1 MNVFELVAKLT
12 LDTSDY
18 EGQLE
23 SSERKSQ
30 SFASKVAGGIGKG
43 LATAAKVGV
52 AAVSAATVAVAGLT
66 KSAIDNYS
74 EYEQLVGGIDTLFK
88 KDAQEM
94 VQYANQAFKTAGMS
108 VNDYMSTAIES
119 SAAMINSLNGD
130 TKQAAELTNMAI
142 IDMSDNVNKM
152 GTTME
157 AVQNAYRGF
166 SRGNFTMLDNLA
178 LGFAG
183 TKEGM
188 QQLLDKAE
196 QLERQQGRYTK
207 FSIDS
212 YSDIVKAIHVVQGEM
227 GITGTTSREAATTVQ
242 GSLNSMKAAWQ
253 NLLTGLSGGTEEFG
267 QDIDQLIDNLIDSL
281 IGYQDEAGER
291 VGGVINNIMPQV
303 EKTLEGVG
311 RLVEGLAPIL
321 ADKIPAI
328 VNALLPSVATSITT
342 LIKGAAG
349 VIPTIV
355 TLITNSMPTI
365 LDAGFQIITA
375 LAQGIMNN
383 FPQIVTAATNAVVQF
398 TDYIS
403 KHAEEVVEG
412 ALAMV
417 AMLVKGLIQ
426 ALPSLLEAAGRLVVE
441 LVAHLMMKAAEF
453 LQVAGQWVQ
462 NIISGITGKLGNV
475 RQTAQ
480 SIGQSVKDG
489 LNSFLSSASSWG
501 RDLMSNFI
509 GGIQAKFADLR
520 NAVANAAQTVKN
532 FLGFSEPEQGP
543 LSNFHT
549 YAPDMMRLFAK
560 GIEENERLIEDAFN
574 ESLDLATPMV
584 RVGADSGS
592 GTSLGEQVREL
603 VINITETI
611 DGSVLARNQ
620 YRYNLEE
627 ADRHGDNL
635 INAYA

>member
-1 MNVFELVAKLT
+1 MNVFELFAKLS
-12 LDTSDY
+12 LDTSEY
-18 EGQLE
+18 EGGLKDSE
-23 SSERKSQ
+23 SKTK
-30 SFASKVAGGIGKG
+30 SFASKLASGVGKT
-43 LATAAKVGV
+43 LATAAKVGT
-52 AAVSAATVAVAGLT
+52 AAVGAASVAVAGLT
-66 KSAIDNYS
+66 KAAIDQYA
-74 EYEQLVGGIDTLFK
+74 EYEQLTGGIDTLFK
-88 KDAQEM
+88 KDAQQM
-94 VQYANQAFKTAGMS
+94 LQYANEAYKTAGLS

-119 SAAMINSLNGD
+119 SAAMINALGGD

-178 LGFAG
+178 LGYAG

-196 QLERQQGRYTK
+196 QLERAQGRYTK
-207 FSIDS
+207 YSINS
-212 YSDIVKAIHVVQGEM
+212 YADIVKAIHVVQNEM
-227 GITGTTSREAATTVQ
+227 GITGTTSKEAATTIQ
-242 GSLNSMKAAWQ
+242 GSISSMKAAWQ
-253 NLLTGLSGGTEEFG
+253 NLLTGLSGGTEDFA
-267 QDIDQLIDNLIDSL
+267 QDIDQLIDNMIDSL
-281 IGYQDEAGER
+281 IGYQNEAGER
-291 VGGVINNIMPQV
+291 VGGVLNNIMPQV

-311 RLVEGLAPIL
+311 KLIEGVAPIISS
-321 ADKIPAI
+321 KIPAI
-328 VNALLPSVATSITT
+328 VTSLLPSIATSITT

-349 VIPTIV
+349 VIPTLV
-355 TLITNSMPTI
+355 TVLTNSLPTI

-383 FPQIVTAATNAVVQF
+383 FPQIINAATNALVQF
-398 TDYIS
+398 TNYIS
-403 KHAEEVVEG
+403 SHAGEVVEG
-412 ALAMV
+412 AIAMV
-417 AMLVKGLIQ
+417 GMLAHGLIQ

-441 LVAHLMMKAAEF
+441 RVAHLMMKAAEF
-453 LQVAGQWVQ
+453 LQVAVQWVQ
-462 NIISGITGKLGNV
+462 NIISGITGKLSNV

-489 LNSFLSSASSWG
+489 LSSFLSSAASWG

-520 NAVANAAQTVKN
+520 NTVANAAQTVRN

-549 YAPDMMRLFAK
+549 YAPDMMKLFAK
-560 GIEENERLIEDAFN
+560 GITDNEHLIEDAFN
-574 ESLDLATPMV
+574 DSLAMTVPTV
-584 RVGADSGS
+584 SASPAKTTSGAANYA
-592 GTSLGEQVREL
+592 REI
-603 VINITETI
+603 VVNITEMI

-627 ADRHGDNL
+627 ADRHGSNL

>member
-18 EGQLE
+18 DSQLDG
-23 SSERKSQ
+23 SEKKAKS
-30 SFASKVAGGIGKG
+30 FGSKLISGVGKG
-43 LATAAKVGV
+43 LATAAKVGA
-52 AAVSAATVAVAGLT
+52 AAVGAATVAVAGLT
-66 KSAIDNYS
+66 KAAIDNYA
-74 EYEQLVGGIDTLFK
+74 EYEQLTGGIETLFK
-88 KDAQEM
+88 DDAQQM
-94 VQYANQAFKTAGMS
+94 LQYANNAFKSAGMS
-108 VNDYMSTAIES
+108 VNDYMATAIES
-119 SAAMINSLNGD
+119 SAAMINSLKGD
-130 TKQAAELTNMAI
+130 TKQAAELTNLAI

-152 GTTME
+152 GTSME

-196 QLERQQGRYTK
+196 ELERQQGRSTK

-212 YSDIVKAIHVVQGEM
+212 YADMVKAIHIVQTEM
-227 GITGTTSREAATTVQ
+227 GITGTTAKEAATTIQ
-242 GSLNSMKAAWQ
+242 GSINSMKAAWQ

-267 QDIDQLIDNLIDSL
+267 QDIDQLINNLIDSL

-291 VGGVINNIMPQV
+291 VGGVLNNIMPQV
-303 EKTLEGVG
+303 EKTLAGVG
-311 RLVEGLAPIL
+311 RLIEGMAPII

-328 VNALLPSVATSITT
+328 VTALLPSLATAITT

-349 VIPTIV
+349 VIPTFISV
-355 TLITNSMPTI
+355 LTASLPTI

-375 LAQGIMNN
+375 LAQGIMQNLPEIIN
-383 FPQIVTAATNAVVQF
+383 AATTALIQF
-398 TDYIS
+398 TDYLS
-403 KHAEEVVEG
+403 SHAGEVVEG

-417 AMLVKGLIQ
+417 GVLAKGLLQ

-441 LVAHLMMKAAEF
+441 LVAHLMMKAADF
-453 LQVAGQWVQ
+453 LQPAIQWIQNLVNGIRNGISQARQAASSVAQAVRE
-462 NIISGITGKLGNV
+462 GIQG
-475 RQTAQ
+475 
-480 SIGQSVKDG
+480 I
-489 LNSFLSSASSWG
+489 LSSAASWG

-520 NAVANAAQTVKN
+520 NAVSNAAQTVRN
-532 FLGFSEPEQGP
+532 FLGFSEPEDGP

-549 YAPDMMRLFAK
+549 YAPDMMKLFAK
-560 GIEENERLIEDAFN
+560 GIEDNEHLIADAFN
-574 ESLDLATPMV
+574 DSLDLSTASV
-584 RVGADSGS
+584 KAGAPGGAGGS
-592 GTSLGEQVREL
+592 LSDRAREL
-603 VINITETI
+603 VINVTEMI

-627 ADRHGDNL
+627 IDRHGDNL

>member
-1 MNVFELVAKLT
+1 MNVFELVAKLVM
-12 LDTSDY
+12 DTSEYD
-18 EGQLE
+18 GQLKD
-23 SSERKSQ
+23 SEQKSKG
-30 SFASKVAGGIGKG
+30 FASKLAGSVGQG
-43 LATAAKVGV
+43 LATVAKVGA
-52 AAVSAATVAVAGLT
+52 AAVGAATVAVAGLT
-66 KSAIDNYS
+66 KAAISNYS

-94 VQYANQAFKTAGMS
+94 VQYANQAFKTAGLS

-119 SAAMINSLNGD
+119 SAAMINSLGGD

-188 QQLLDKAE
+188 QELLDKAQE
-196 QLERQQGRYTK
+196 ISGFKYDI
-207 FSIDS
+207 SS
-212 YSDIVKAIHVVQGEM
+212 YSDIVKAIHVVQNEM

-281 IGYQDEAGER
+281 IGYEDEAGER
-291 VGGVINNIMPQV
+291 VGGVINNIMPQI
-303 EKTLEGVG
+303 EKTLEGIG
-311 RLVEGLAPIL
+311 KLVEGLAPIIASKL
-321 ADKIPAI
+321 PGII
-328 VNALLPSVATSITT
+328 TALLPSIASSITT
-342 LIKGAAG
+342 LIQGAAG
-349 VIPTIV
+349 VIPTVISIL
-355 TLITNSMPTI
+355 TASLPQI

-375 LAQGIMNN
+375 LAQGIMQNL
-383 FPQIVTAATNAVVQF
+383 PAIVDAATTALVQF
-398 TDYIS
+398 TDYLS
-403 KHAEEVVEG
+403 SHAGEVVEG
-412 ALAMV
+412 ALAMI
-417 AMLVKGLIQ
+417 AMLAQGLLQ
-426 ALPSLLEAAGRLVVE
+426 ALPSILEAAGRLVVE

-462 NIISGITGKLGNV
+462 SIISGITGKLGQV
-475 RQTAQ
+475 RQSAQ

-489 LNSFLSSASSWG
+489 LNSLISSATTWG
-501 RDLMSNFI
+501 RDMMNNFI
-509 GGIQAKFADLR
+509 SGIQAKFAALR
-520 NAVANAAQTVKN
+520 DTVANAAQTVRN

-549 YAPDMMRLFAK
+549 YAPDMMKLFAK
-560 GIEENERLIEDAFN
+560 GITDNEHLIEDAFN
-574 ESLDLATPMV
+574 NSLDLASPTV
-584 RVGADSGS
+584 VAGS
-592 GTSLGEQVREL
+592 VSAPGGQLGEQVREF
-603 VINITETI
+603 VVNITEMI

-620 YRYNLEE
+620 YRYNLDE
-627 ADRHGDNL
+627 ADRHGGNL